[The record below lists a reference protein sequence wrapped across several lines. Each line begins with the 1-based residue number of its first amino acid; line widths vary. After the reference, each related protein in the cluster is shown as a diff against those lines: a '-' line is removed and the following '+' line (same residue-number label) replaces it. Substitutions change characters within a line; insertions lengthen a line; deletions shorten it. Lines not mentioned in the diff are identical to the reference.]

1 MLLGVGESILNGSG
15 PQLCQFTF
23 FAIGTMTEEAILS
36 LPPGSTAL
44 RLLTS
49 VYKNLLV
56 SVQETS
62 ESVVSH
68 YSHQLTIDS
77 QTQFEKRT
85 DRHRGEHNQ

>member
-1 MLLGVGESILNGSG
+1 MGISAARCGGGLGVLLSVGDPISG
-15 PQLCQFTF
+15 PQLYQFTF

-36 LPPGSTAL
+36 LPPSSTAL

-49 VYKNLLV
+49 VYKSLPI

-68 YSHQLTIDS
+68 YSH
-77 QTQFEKRT
+77 
-85 DRHRGEHNQ
+85 

>member
-1 MLLGVGESILNGSG
+1 MLLSVGDPISDGSG
-15 PQLCQFTF
+15 PQLYQFTF

-36 LPPGSTAL
+36 LPPSSTAL

-49 VYKNLLV
+49 VYKSLPI

-68 YSHQLTIDS
+68 YSH
-77 QTQFEKRT
+77 
-85 DRHRGEHNQ
+85 